1 MTSMDSVYTIVGK
14 LAEVVAH
21 QKAPTNVGEWTIFG
35 TTQIILIAV
44 IVGMGILLWRTL
56 NLIFKAIAPIQ
67 EVIAN
72 QKIQDNKITVLSD
85 DFREH
90 KSEDKAFHEKIN
102 ERAEKIQVEVHSLR
116 K

>member
-1 MTSMDSVYTIVGK
+1 MTSTDSVYAIVGK
-14 LAEVVAH
+14 LAEIVAH

-72 QKIQDNKITVLSD
+72 QKIQDNKITVLSE

-90 KSEDKAFHEKIN
+90 KAEDKTFHEKITDK
-102 ERAEKIQVEVHSLR
+102 AEKIQNEIHALS